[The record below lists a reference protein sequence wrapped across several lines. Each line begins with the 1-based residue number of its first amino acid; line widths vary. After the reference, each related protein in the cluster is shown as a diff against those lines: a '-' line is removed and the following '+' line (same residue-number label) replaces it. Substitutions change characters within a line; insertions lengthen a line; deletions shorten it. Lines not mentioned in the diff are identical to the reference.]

1 MLALSAVMFS
11 TACATD
17 RAARLAGA
25 HAEIARAGLVED
37 AVAIAEAERAEAR
50 EIADLPEDC
59 RRRERSGVS
68 EGERLD
74 AALLRTDAALGRAN
88 ARIARCADW
97 HEHYRAGR
105 SGAR

>member
-1 MLALSAVMFS
+1 MLALSALIFS
-11 TACATD
+11 TGCATD
-17 RAARLAGA
+17 RAMRLADA
-25 HAEIARAGLVED
+25 RAEQAQAGLVEQ
-37 AVAIAEAERAEAR
+37 AAGIAEAERAGSRDLAT
-50 EIADLPEDC
+50 LPEDC

-105 SGAR
+105 SDAR